1 MKYFI
6 PFLLVLNLTTGID
19 FILYSTPHLRL
30 TTFQVS
36 SSHMGQMVIILDSAD
51 LELFFLSFFF
61 FFKNSYLGDSYRRQ
75 GENNRGIDT
84 IYLLLKEHL
93 TSIIANCSQRSVMER
108 EVRVLQRIKLNN
120 ILG

>member
-30 TTFQVS
+30 TTFQVF
-36 SSHMGQMVIILDSAD
+36 SSHMGQMVIILDSAG

-61 FFKNSYLGDSYRRQ
+61 RTVTWEIVIGD
-75 GENNRGIDT
+75 
-84 IYLLLKEHL
+84 KERK
-93 TSIIANCSQRSVMER
+93 TVE
-108 EVRVLQRIKLNN
+108 
-120 ILG
+120 

>member
-19 FILYSTPHLRL
+19 FILYSTPQLRL

-36 SSHMGQMVIILDSAD
+36 SSHMGQMVIILDSAV
-51 LELFFLSFFF
+51 LELFFLSFF